1 MKIIAVKIEN
11 LQSIVGPETFIL
23 SPDITNISG
32 PNAAG
37 KSTVLRALRLFSDT
51 FSREDIKSLR
61 PRRKRKAKIKVE
73 LLLENMT
80 TLTAEI
86 EGNLIPKYY
95 IKDLQ
100 GQTLQYWNS
109 YDRDIERYL
118 GWKITDNNKLYL
130 NLKKSK
136 FNIGVD
142 TNPRDMAEIIEYI
155 SRDQNLENRILNTEY
170 MYKVQKD
177 ILIAIDK
184 EKSLTESRL
193 RAIPDIDFNSTL
205 DKANN
210 LNNTY
215 TWIYYTRILKSCLVS
230 HTQISNINKELNILN
245 KLISLNTKLANISSI
260 YTHTQKTIHLTNNLK
275 KLNKLQEIIDFS
287 NKSKLN
293 TSLKIKA
300 ELLKK
305 HKKVS
310 LGIHNPVLSGAIK
323 SSKLFL
329 EIIRKHRENGT
340 FIVVLSSVFSASGAF
355 RNFKNKVDLLNKK
368 NKIGTFSD
376 IKNKIHTATICNT
389 KIQEI
394 YQNKLKISNIKT
406 NINKQSN
413 IIHKITKYTLITN
426 INKYLQYT
434 IKENYLQQEI
444 NNIKTVKCIH
454 CGNETP
460 I

>member
-51 FSREDIKSLR
+51 FSREDIKGLR

-155 SRDQNLENRILNTEY
+155 SRDQDLENRILNTEY

-193 RAIPDIDFNSTL
+193 RAIPNIDFNLTL
-205 DKANN
+205 EKANN
-210 LNNTY
+210 LNNIY
-215 TWIYYTRILKSCLVS
+215 TWIYYTRILKNCLLS
-230 HTQISNINKELNILN
+230 HTQINNINKELNMLN
-245 KLISLNTKLANISSI
+245 KLISLNTRLTNLSSI
-260 YTHTQKTIHLTNNLK
+260 NILTQKTIYLTGNLK
-275 KLNKLQEIIDFS
+275 KLNKLQEITDFS

-293 TSLKIKA
+293 ASLKIKA

-310 LGIHNPVLSGAIK
+310 LGIHNPLLSGAIK
-323 SSKLFL
+323 SPKLFL
-329 EIIRKHRENGT
+329 EIIRKHRENGA

-368 NKIGTFSD
+368 NKIGTFLNL
-376 IKNKIHTATICNT
+376 KNKTHTATT
-389 KIQEI
+389 HRYKIQEI
-394 YQNKLKISNIKT
+394 YQNKLKIT
-406 NINKQSN
+406 NINTNIDEQSN
-413 IIHKITKYTLITN
+413 TIHQITKYALITS
-426 INKYLQYT
+426 ITKYLHCS
-434 IKENYLQQEI
+434 IKANHLQKEI